1 MIRLISG
8 QSFEVLCFSRLVLE
22 LVLYLAA
29 SKEGIALI
37 NVAISG
43 MLALYVTVVCT
54 NYYTKG
60 SFSQEHKFKDKEVAV
75 YV

>member
-1 MIRLISG
+1 
-8 QSFEVLCFSRLVLE
+8 LE
-22 LVLYLAA
+22 LGLYLAA
-29 SKEGIALI
+29 SKEEIVLT

-43 MLALYVTVVCT
+43 MLVLYATVVCT

-60 SFSQEHKFKDKEVAV
+60 SLSQEHKFKDTKVTV